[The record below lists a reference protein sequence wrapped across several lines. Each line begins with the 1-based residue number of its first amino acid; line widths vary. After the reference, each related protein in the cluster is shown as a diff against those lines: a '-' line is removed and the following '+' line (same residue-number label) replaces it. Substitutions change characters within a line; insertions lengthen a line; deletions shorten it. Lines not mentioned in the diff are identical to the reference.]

1 MKPRMNTDAYYKA
14 ENPSQSGKDFS
25 NILEARPLWSA
36 QACLR
41 LSRAGA
47 TPHEQRRQQAAALQR
62 AQWTIVLLVA
72 ALLCGH
78 LCFRHVSYA
87 APWNWWPVFL
97 RGSVSL
103 WPIKGY
109 SPFTSYS

>member
-41 LSRAGA
+41 LSRAEG

-62 AQWTIVLLVA
+62 AQWIIVLVA
-72 ALLCGH
+72 AMPPCQSP
-78 LCFRHVSYA
+78 CISVFSVVVRKNVSPA
-87 APWNWWPVFL
+87 SS
-97 RGSVSL
+97 RQRSC
-103 WPIKGY
+103 
-109 SPFTSYS
+109 

>member
-1 MKPRMNTDAYYKA
+1 MNTDAYYKA

-62 AQWTIVLLVA
+62 AQWTI
-72 ALLCGH
+72 
-78 LCFRHVSYA
+78 
-87 APWNWWPVFL
+87 
-97 RGSVSL
+97 
-103 WPIKGY
+103 
-109 SPFTSYS
+109 

>member
-72 ALLCGH
+72 ASLCVHLCSSVVSSSLFCCTVKIRGQFFSVALCLCGQ
-78 LCFRHVSYA
+78 
-87 APWNWWPVFL
+87 
-97 RGSVSL
+97 
-103 WPIKGY
+103 
-109 SPFTSYS
+109 